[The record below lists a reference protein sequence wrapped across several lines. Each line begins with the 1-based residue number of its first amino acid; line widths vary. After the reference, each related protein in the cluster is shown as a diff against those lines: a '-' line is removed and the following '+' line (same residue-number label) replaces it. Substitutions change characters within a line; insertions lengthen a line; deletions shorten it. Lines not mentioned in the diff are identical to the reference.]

1 MKAQLATSER
11 EAQAAEEPTPWRP
24 GELRTQLGRL
34 QEAKVVG
41 QGADAEE
48 VALLEQELEETVPWM
63 LLNIF
68 KYLEIQGNPRYQVN
82 NLGPLWN
89 PVSIFAAL

>member
-1 MKAQLATSER
+1 LKAQLATSER
-11 EAQAAEEPTPWRP
+11 EAQAAEEPRPWPP

-63 LLNIF
+63 L
-68 KYLEIQGNPRYQVN
+68 
-82 NLGPLWN
+82 
-89 PVSIFAAL
+89 